1 MIEKLKGVKK
11 PLFDFDGCRIGY
23 NIAAAY
29 ILQYLRHVGNTQR
42 ISIVDFKADDPDSFP
57 IWKYFPDIC
66 KNYYKHRGKVKTG
79 DYAVIDF
86 GNLWITSPSLLLDQD
101 NHSVPSL
108 KDVEK
113 QPNGYMPFMTNVAK
127 SKEFVTIHGLY
138 DAKYNTGRNMK
149 EEQIIELCELLEK
162 AKIPF
167 RVIPTDRSLTVC
179 EIIDNLLAKAI
190 ICVSG
195 DTGMSHLAA
204 ALDKDIIALYP
215 DNKNDVLTY
224 EPVRQSTNSSS
235 PWSSDPLS
243 RKYKKFILQ
252 NNEFN
257 VRDVFEYAFAKYKE
271 IVG

>member
-1 MIEKLKGVKK
+1 MITNTSFLQQIKNIYNPRWLESVSAK
-11 PLFDFDGCRIGY
+11 RIAGWVWDY
-23 NIAAAY
+23 
-29 ILQYLRHVGNTQR
+29 
-42 ISIVDFKADDPDSFP
+42 FKQHDEAP
-57 IWKYFPDIC
+57 
-66 KNYYKHRGKVKTG
+66 GKEG
-79 DYAVIDF
+79 I
-86 GNLWITSPSLLLDQD
+86 
-101 NHSVPSL
+101 
-108 KDVEK
+108 
-113 QPNGYMPFMTNVAK
+113 
-127 SKEFVTIHGLY
+127 
-138 DAKYNTGRNMK
+138 
-149 EEQIIELCELLEK
+149 EK